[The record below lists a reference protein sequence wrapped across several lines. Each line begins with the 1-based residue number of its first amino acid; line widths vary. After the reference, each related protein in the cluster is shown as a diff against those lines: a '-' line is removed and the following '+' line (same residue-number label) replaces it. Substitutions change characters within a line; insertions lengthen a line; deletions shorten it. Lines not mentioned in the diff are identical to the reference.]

1 MEVISI
7 KGLANII
14 TATRI
19 IGAIMLMFTTPF
31 SRPFWAVYLYCG
43 VSDMVDGPIARAMHQ
58 QSDFGAKLDSIADTV
73 FVFSALFTVLPAVV
87 IPAWFWIDA
96 IIVTLIRGGSYWIG
110 YKKYRMFSAL
120 HTYANK
126 ATGGVLFCMP
136 VLIDVLGTT
145 AAGIILG
152 VFATLSACEEL
163 LITAVSTNLDR
174 NRKSFFI

>member
-1 MEVISI
+1 MISI
-7 KGLANII
+7 KNLANLI

-19 IGAIMLMFTTPF
+19 AGAIVLIFTAPF

-43 VSDMVDGPIARAMHQ
+43 VSDMVDGPIARALRQ

-73 FVFSALFTVLPAVV
+73 FVFSTLLTVIPAVV
-87 IPAWFWIDA
+87 IPTWFWVVA
-96 IIVTLIRGGSYWIG
+96 TIVMSIRVAAYLIG
-110 YKKYRMFSAL
+110 YKKHRVFSAL

-126 ATGGVLFCMP
+126 ATGGALFCMP
-136 VLIDVLGTT
+136 VLIDVLGINP
-145 AAGIILG
+145 AGIILG

-163 LITAVSTNLDR
+163 LITVVSTNLDR

>member
-31 SRPFWAVYLYCG
+31 SRPFWVVYLYCG
-43 VSDMVDGPIARAMHQ
+43 VSDMVDGPIARAVHQ

-73 FVFSALFTVLPAVV
+73 FVFSALLTVIPAVV
-87 IPAWFWIDA
+87 LPTWFWVVAA
-96 IIVTLIRGGSYWIG
+96 IVMSIRVAAYGIG

-145 AAGIILG
+145 ASGIILG

-163 LITAVSTNLDR
+163 LITAVSKNLDR
-174 NRKSFFI
+174 NRKSLFM